1 VEIYSA
7 IGDTLELFKEDGI
20 LENRITVVQDLA
32 GEAWTE
38 MDSEH
43 ARQIF
48 WNLLLNAAEAI
59 DGTGTI
65 RVSST
70 TADDVVQ
77 VVVEDDGCGM
87 SEETISRIF
96 DPFYTTK
103 THGTGLGLSIVYR
116 LLESYNGQLDVQSRQ
131 GQGATFTV
139 YLRRIDPPG
148 LLS

>member
-1 VEIYSA
+1 
-7 IGDTLELFKEDGI
+7 
-20 LENRITVVQDLA
+20 
-32 GEAWTE
+32 

-65 RVSST
+65 HVSSMVEE
-70 TADDVVQ
+70 DMVQ
-77 VVVEDDGCGM
+77 VVIRDDGCGM
-87 SEETISRIF
+87 SDETISKIF
-96 DPFYTTK
+96 DPFYTSK

-131 GQGATFTV
+131 GQGTTLTV
-139 YLRRIDPPG
+139 YLKRIDPPG